1 MEPRRV
7 RTPSPFS
14 GLLVLIGAALALPA
28 QPSPRPPIPGW
39 PSPEE
44 RQQIEV
50 RTREDHAH
58 LQAQLGITR
67 LRPGRDGSGRP
78 DAPNAAN
85 YNEAT
90 ANPYPDWPD
99 VLRLNNGRRISHPNE
114 WWEPRRPEIVDAFER
129 EVVGRLPATAPKI
142 EWQVVDTIT
151 TEVGGRPVRARLVVG
166 HADNSAA
173 PEIKVAIRVALVTP
187 VEAAG
192 PVPVLMMFG
201 FGNMPDEPPPRL
213 PFTMPEPSEPPSPD
227 QLIAAGWGYAAIN
240 PWSIQPDHGA
250 GLTEGVIGLSNRGQ
264 RRKPEDWGALRAW
277 AWGASRFLD
286 FLEADPTVD
295 AKRIG
300 IEGVSR
306 FGKAAL
312 VAMAFDPR
320 FAVALIG
327 SSGEGGAS
335 PYRRNFGESVEN
347 LASSGAYHWMAGNF
361 LKYAAEEATFGSKD
375 ANDLPIDAHHLIALC
390 APRPTFISYGIPE
403 KGDAL
408 WLDQPGSFMATVA
421 AGEVYRL
428 LGASDLGVRE
438 DYRAARMPAFNTD
451 LVDGALAWR
460 QHDGGHESRSN
471 MRHFIRWADRQLGS
485 VTKRPPPRS
494 NASLK

>member
-1 MEPRRV
+1 
-7 RTPSPFS
+7 
-14 GLLVLIGAALALPA
+14 
-28 QPSPRPPIPGW
+28 
-39 PSPEE
+39 
-44 RQQIEV
+44 
-50 RTREDHAH
+50 
-58 LQAQLGITR
+58 
-67 LRPGRDGSGRP
+67 
-78 DAPNAAN
+78 
-85 YNEAT
+85 
-90 ANPYPDWPD
+90 
-99 VLRLNNGRRISHPNE
+99 
-114 WWEPRRPEIVDAFER
+114 
-129 EVVGRLPATAPKI
+129 
-142 EWQVVDTIT
+142 
-151 TEVGGRPVRARLVVG
+151 
-166 HADNSAA
+166 
-173 PEIKVAIRVALVTP
+173 
-187 VEAAG
+187 
-192 PVPVLMMFG
+192 
-201 FGNMPDEPPPRL
+201 
-213 PFTMPEPSEPPSPD
+213 
-227 QLIAAGWGYAAIN
+227 
-240 PWSIQPDHGA
+240 
-250 GLTEGVIGLSNRGQ
+250 LTEGVIGLSNRGQ
-264 RRKPEDWGALRAW
+264 RRKPEEWGALRAW